1 MIKCRL
7 LTLLLLA
14 SFSSFSQIKGKIIDE
29 YNQPIPF
36 VNIWI
41 ENENIGTTSEENGE
55 FTINETDKNKNLI
68 FSALGYDKKIIKA
81 TEKLQVVLKTSEIQL
96 DEVVVIKKFLSKEI
110 EIGKVK
116 DKVLQ
121 AFDNGPKID
130 IKFFPY
136 LEKYKKTKFINKI
149 SVFTDSKIE
158 NATIKLHFY
167 KIDKNGFP
175 ASELLQKDLIVTV
188 KKGTIKN
195 TFNLEKLNLIMPKDG
210 VFVGFEK
217 LLIDRNKIEKTVV
230 NPMTKISKIQTS
242 FAPILMIY
250 RIEKPFTFVFYGGKW
265 NKETSEF
272 GEKLMISE
280 PAINLILSN

>member
-1 MIKCRL
+1 MFFL
-7 LTLLLLA
+7 FANLSL
-14 SFSSFSQIKGKIIDE
+14 FSQIKGKITDE
-29 YNQPIPF
+29 KNQAIPF

-55 FTINETDKNKNLI
+55 FTINESDKNKNLI
-68 FSALGYDKKIIKA
+68 FSALGYDKKIVKA
-81 TEKLQVVLKTSEIQL
+81 IDNLQVVLKSSEIQL
-96 DEVVVIKKFLSKEI
+96 DEVVVIKKLASKEI

-136 LEKYKKTKFINKI
+136 LEKYKKTKFINQI

-158 NATIKLHFY
+158 NASIKIHFY

-175 ASELLQKDLIVTV
+175 AEELLQKDLIISV

-195 TFNLEKLNLIMPKDG
+195 TFNLENLNLVMPKDG

-217 LLIDRNKIEKTVV
+217 LLIERNKIEKTVV
-230 NPMTKISKIQTS
+230 NPVTNVSKIQTNY
-242 FAPILMIY
+242 APLLMIY
-250 RIEKPFTFVFYGGKW
+250 RIERAFTFYFSGGKW
-265 NKETSEF
+265 NKETNEL
-272 GEKLMISE
+272 GDKLMVSE

>member
-1 MIKCRL
+1 MINLRIL
-7 LTLLLLA
+7 ILLLLT
-14 SFSSFSQIKGKIIDE
+14 SFSSFSQIKGKIINE

-55 FTINETDKNKNLI
+55 FIINESDKNKNLI

-81 TEKLQVVLKTSEIQL
+81 SENLQVVLKTAEIQL
-96 DEVVVIKKFLSKEI
+96 DEVVLIKKYLTKEI

-175 ASELLQKDLIVTV
+175 AVELLQKDIIVTV

-195 TFNLEKLNLIMPKDG
+195 TFNLEKFNLIMPKDG

-217 LLIDRNKIEKTVV
+217 LLIERNKTEKTVI
-230 NPMTKISKIQTS
+230 NPITKSTKIQTS
-242 FAPILMIY
+242 FSPMLMIY

-272 GEKLMISE
+272 GDKLMISE